1 MNTVPMLFSW
11 FEQTVPIAVLALLCV
26 SGLAIIPACA
36 ETLRFDTQIL
46 EVEPLVADA
55 LADGLNTWAMSGAA
69 SATAEDGRLML
80 AADEPAAAWYR
91 ERVEGAFL
99 ITLAATVAADAQD
112 GQAAIVF
119 CADRP
124 DGGDLF
130 ADPPADFSSLNCY
143 AVTLNPTAMRL
154 TENPGARI
162 VDRNTRLG
170 TGARAKYSLAIFK
183 SGTRIRVFVDDRLA
197 LDFWDHGA
205 PGSGEEPFP
214 GGQIGLWAAGARLEI
229 SHLAVRRVNSS
240 RVAMIEQLKDLSLET
255 DLRDALIVTG
265 ASDAHREVAA
275 QIADEIRERTGAVVQ
290 VVADHD
296 PDDMLSSDRPLIVL
310 GNFAD
315 NPTIERLYYHWY
327 TIVDARF
334 PGPGGYFLQTVH
346 DPYGSGQNVVVVGAS
361 DDEGLA
367 RAATEFVA
375 REAYMRLAEWDY
387 GERLIIPAG
396 WPQHF
401 ALGNYGSRDDP
412 RHSGI
417 VYLLTGDDA
426 WAALALVLTATIGL
440 AALGGRN

>member
-1 MNTVPMLFSW
+1 
-11 FEQTVPIAVLALLCV
+11 
-26 SGLAIIPACA
+26 
-36 ETLRFDTQIL
+36 
-46 EVEPLVADA
+46 
-55 LADGLNTWAMSGAA
+55 
-69 SATAEDGRLML
+69 
-80 AADEPAAAWYR
+80 
-91 ERVEGAFL
+91 
-99 ITLAATVAADAQD
+99 
-112 GQAAIVF
+112 
-119 CADRP
+119 
-124 DGGDLF
+124 
-130 ADPPADFSSLNCY
+130 
-143 AVTLNPTAMRL
+143 
-154 TENPGARI
+154 
-162 VDRNTRLG
+162 
-170 TGARAKYSLAIFK
+170 
-183 SGTRIRVFVDDRLA
+183 
-197 LDFWDHGA
+197 
-205 PGSGEEPFP
+205 
-214 GGQIGLWAAGARLEI
+214 
-229 SHLAVRRVNSS
+229 
-240 RVAMIEQLKDLSLET
+240 
-255 DLRDALIVTG
+255 
-265 ASDAHREVAA
+265 
-275 QIADEIRERTGAVVQ
+275 VVQ